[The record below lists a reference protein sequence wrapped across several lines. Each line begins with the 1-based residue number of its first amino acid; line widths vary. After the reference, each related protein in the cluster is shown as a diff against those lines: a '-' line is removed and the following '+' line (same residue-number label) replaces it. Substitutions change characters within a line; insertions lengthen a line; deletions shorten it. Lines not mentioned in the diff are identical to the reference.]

1 MAQHANAQC
10 DIQIT
15 DGECWFVAPEVDQMH
30 GDAPIFL
37 RLTSYTEAI
46 TATLSMPARP
56 SFTPLVVN
64 IPAGGFYSF
73 DLTPYK
79 GLIESSPFNAVL
91 NTGLLLEVTG
101 VAAAYYEVAS
111 TVNPAIFNLKG
122 EVALGQ
128 NFFIP
133 AQTAFVNN
141 TSLPGRSGF
150 VVVATEDNTV
160 VTIKPKNGMVGHTLS
175 AGPFNIIL
183 NRGQTWSAK
192 ALGFNPSD
200 RLHGSE
206 VVSDKPIAV
215 TIFDDNVFVPGH
227 YDLCGD
233 QIVPITQIGTE
244 YIAVKGDGG
253 SNERI
258 YVLAVENSTQ
268 VYIDGN
274 ATAVATLNKGEQYSR
289 SFSSASHYIT
299 TSKPTYVMHVAGI
312 GGELGHSQMPPIGCS
327 GVSEMGFIRTSSGQF
342 GLMILVPAGSEDDF
356 IINGSSTMISA
367 SSFTNVPGT
376 GGQWKSYY
384 ANLSLPV
391 GQNFVENTTGN
402 FHMAIL
408 NNLGASTVY
417 VYYTRFGLTRPN
429 LGPDQLACNKDL
441 LPMNLQTRISADA
454 FLWSDGS
461 TGPELVVT
469 EPGTYWVRS
478 TAGGCLD
485 QYDTI
490 HITNI
495 DARLLSTSVV
505 DYCGS
510 FPINLATQFPGS
522 DAGTLTVY
530 LDSLDAVAGINAL
543 STPTLTTEGTY
554 FFRLET
560 DCACFVVKG
569 ITLRSVCPPDAM
581 NDAVSTPEDTPIA
594 INVLANDTD
603 PDGTIVASAVVV
615 IGAPGHGTA
624 TPNPSGTITYS
635 PEANWHGVDTFY
647 YQISDNDGLTDSAMV
662 VVTVTPVNDLPVALD
677 DVATTPEDVPVTID
691 ILANDFD
698 VETDIDPG
706 SVVILTDPTE
716 GTVTVNPDG
725 TVTYTPNAGFFG
737 TDSFRYQVCD
747 FTGLCDDAWV
757 YVTVGE
763 VPVAL
768 VAVDDVASTP
778 EEQPVVIPILS
789 NDIPG
794 DYPLDPTTVE
804 ILSDPVNGTLSVDP
818 LTGMVTYFPFDDY
831 CGTDQFTYEICYTWG
846 YCDTAVVT
854 INIACIS
861 IVANDDVAT
870 TPSDEPVLIVILA
883 NDSPNAD
890 PDCVTILVNP
900 MHGYV
905 NVQPDGSVIY
915 TPNTGFVGEDCF
927 SYEVCDTLGVERD
940 DAVVCVTVEEV
951 DLTIPEVFTPN
962 GDGFNETFQIL
973 GIEQFP
979 NNQLM
984 VFNRWENLVFQA
996 DGYASQWNGTNMSNG
1011 EKLPDGTYFYVLVL
1025 DPKQKDSP
1033 VFKGFVAIQR

>member
-101 VAAAYYEVAS
+101 VATAYYEVAS

-299 TSKPTYVMHVAGI
+299 TSKPTYVMHMAGI

-342 GLMILVPAGSEDDF
+342 GLMILVPAGS
-356 IINGSSTMISA
+356 
-367 SSFTNVPGT
+367 
-376 GGQWKSYY
+376 
-384 ANLSLPV
+384 
-391 GQNFVENTTGN
+391 
-402 FHMAIL
+402 
-408 NNLGASTVY
+408 
-417 VYYTRFGLTRPN
+417 
-429 LGPDQLACNKDL
+429 
-441 LPMNLQTRISADA
+441 
-454 FLWSDGS
+454 
-461 TGPELVVT
+461 
-469 EPGTYWVRS
+469 
-478 TAGGCLD
+478 
-485 QYDTI
+485 
-490 HITNI
+490 
-495 DARLLSTSVV
+495 
-505 DYCGS
+505 
-510 FPINLATQFPGS
+510 
-522 DAGTLTVY
+522 
-530 LDSLDAVAGINAL
+530 
-543 STPTLTTEGTY
+543 
-554 FFRLET
+554 
-560 DCACFVVKG
+560 
-569 ITLRSVCPPDAM
+569 
-581 NDAVSTPEDTPIA
+581 
-594 INVLANDTD
+594 
-603 PDGTIVASAVVV
+603 
-615 IGAPGHGTA
+615 
-624 TPNPSGTITYS
+624 
-635 PEANWHGVDTFY
+635 
-647 YQISDNDGLTDSAMV
+647 
-662 VVTVTPVNDLPVALD
+662 
-677 DVATTPEDVPVTID
+677 
-691 ILANDFD
+691 
-698 VETDIDPG
+698 
-706 SVVILTDPTE
+706 
-716 GTVTVNPDG
+716 
-725 TVTYTPNAGFFG
+725 
-737 TDSFRYQVCD
+737 
-747 FTGLCDDAWV
+747 
-757 YVTVGE
+757 
-763 VPVAL
+763 
-768 VAVDDVASTP
+768 
-778 EEQPVVIPILS
+778 
-789 NDIPG
+789 
-794 DYPLDPTTVE
+794 
-804 ILSDPVNGTLSVDP
+804 
-818 LTGMVTYFPFDDY
+818 
-831 CGTDQFTYEICYTWG
+831 
-846 YCDTAVVT
+846 
-854 INIACIS
+854 
-861 IVANDDVAT
+861 
-870 TPSDEPVLIVILA
+870 
-883 NDSPNAD
+883 
-890 PDCVTILVNP
+890 
-900 MHGYV
+900 
-905 NVQPDGSVIY
+905 
-915 TPNTGFVGEDCF
+915 
-927 SYEVCDTLGVERD
+927 
-940 DAVVCVTVEEV
+940 
-951 DLTIPEVFTPN
+951 
-962 GDGFNETFQIL
+962 
-973 GIEQFP
+973 
-979 NNQLM
+979 
-984 VFNRWENLVFQA
+984 
-996 DGYASQWNGTNMSNG
+996 
-1011 EKLPDGTYFYVLVL
+1011 
-1025 DPKQKDSP
+1025 
-1033 VFKGFVAIQR
+1033 